1 MSEITRVPLQPVG
14 KGSLTR
20 IWIGVILALLIGA
33 TAAWARAIRASS
45 SKPSR
50 RAPARRRR
58 WAMSC
63 SVDDVGHLATGKEF
77 DKGEKVAMP
86 VEGVIPGFSKGL
98 QKMQRGGKYKL
109 VIPRPPMAYGP
120 AEPKNP
126 STGEVV
132 IPANSDLTFDVE
144 LLDFKSAAEIE
155 QRRQMLQQ
163 LQQQM
168 GSAPEG
174 AAESMPQPDRYQ
186 SPGRSVLHCA
196 ASLSA
201 ERKYPHVRRHRH
213 GGQDRL
219 AGPHQGD
226 R

>member
-33 TAAWARAIRASS
+33 TAAWSTRYQGLVVETLKVGSG
-45 SKPSR
+45 PS
-50 RAPARRRR
+50 PTLG
-58 WAMSC
+58 
-63 SVDDVGHLATGKEF
+63 DVVLVNYAGHLASGKEF

-109 VIPRPPMAYGP
+109 IIPAAMAYG
-120 AEPKNP
+120 AQDQKNP

-168 GSAPEG
+168 GSAPKGG
-174 AAESMPQPDRYQ
+174 AAPESMPQP
-186 SPGRSVLHCA
+186 
-196 ASLSA
+196 
-201 ERKYPHVRRHRH
+201 
-213 GGQDRL
+213 
-219 AGPHQGD
+219 
-226 R
+226 

>member
-33 TAAWARAIRASS
+33 TAAWAVRYQGLVVETVKAGSG
-45 SKPSR
+45 PS
-50 RAPARRRR
+50 PTLGD
-58 WAMSC
+58 
-63 SVDDVGHLATGKEF
+63 VVLVNYVGHLATGKEF

-109 VIPRPPMAYGP
+109 VIPAAMAYGP
-120 AEPKNP
+120 AEQKNP

-168 GSAPEG
+168 GSAPKG
-174 AAESMPQPDRYQ
+174 AAESMPQP
-186 SPGRSVLHCA
+186 
-196 ASLSA
+196 
-201 ERKYPHVRRHRH
+201 
-213 GGQDRL
+213 
-219 AGPHQGD
+219 
-226 R
+226 

>member
-1 MSEITRVPLQPVG
+1 MSEITRVPLQPIG

-20 IWIGVILALLIGA
+20 IWIGVIVALLLAA
-33 TAAWARAIRASS
+33 TAAWAVRYQGLVVETLKAGSG
-45 SKPSR
+45 PS
-50 RAPARRRR
+50 PT
-58 WAMSC
+58 
-63 SVDDVGHLATGKEF
+63 VGDVVLVNYSGQLANGKAF

-109 VIPRPPMAYGP
+109 VIPAAMAYGA
-120 AEPKNP
+120 AEQKNP

-163 LQQQM
+163 MQQQM
-168 GSAPEG
+168 GSAPKAGAGTG
-174 AAESMPQPDRYQ
+174 AAPEGMPQP
-186 SPGRSVLHCA
+186 
-196 ASLSA
+196 
-201 ERKYPHVRRHRH
+201 
-213 GGQDRL
+213 
-219 AGPHQGD
+219 
-226 R
+226 